1 MRHARIAWRCRRGM
15 RELDLLLEQF
25 LGSGLKS
32 LGDDDLDRLESLLV
46 LPDQDILAWLT
57 SDIQPED
64 RDMRRIV
71 KILRDSI
78 YSRAGTNE

>member
-15 RELDLLLEQF
+15 RELDLLLEKF

-64 RDMRRIV
+64 RDIRRII